1 VALHPFA
8 GEEGVVYGT
17 VNIEVPNFRCPFNGN
32 AKIIGIACLLSGDH
46 YNGKE
51 ERKDVPT

>member
-1 VALHPFA
+1 MALHPFT